1 MTKNKKILIID
12 DVFQIRH
19 NLTQFFS
26 ECGYF
31 AFNANCGINGLEICE
46 KITPDLLILDY
57 NLRDM
62 DCFQFLERLRKYENN
77 LKDVVQVS
85 NIPVIIISG
94 YLTEEK
100 LRPVAKKY
108 GISGYLHKP
117 LNLTELLHE
126 AELVLGEKKKF
137 SLEMTRD
144 IIVMDSE
151 LRTAKFIAGYLG
163 QFNFNITI
171 CLGPY
176 DFIEMLPEIKPDL
189 VIFDCFMNFE
199 KLEKFDLYELVKKAN
214 PKAKIF
220 LTSFCPNCK
229 LKSTFKL
236 MGYDKLFSKPIDLM
250 ALESEVLNLLK
261 KSPAAAKS
269 AVSQV
274 DVQQVCQAL
283 SANDKAK

>member
-1 MTKNKKILIID
+1 MKNKKILIID

-31 AFNANCGINGLEICE
+31 AFNANCGLNGLEICE
-46 KITPDLLILDY
+46 KITPDLIILDY

-62 DCFQFLERLRKYENN
+62 DCFVFLEKLRKYENN

-94 YLTEEK
+94 YLTEDK
-100 LRPVAKKY
+100 IRPVAKKY
-108 GISGYLHKP
+108 GISGFLHKP
-117 LNLTELLHE
+117 LNLTELLRE
-126 AELVLGEKKKF
+126 AELVLGEKKKY
-137 SLEMTRD
+137 SMEMTRD
-144 IIVMDSE
+144 IIVVDSE

-163 QFNFNITI
+163 QFNYNITI

-176 DFIEMLPEIKPDL
+176 DFIEMVTEIKPDL
-189 VIFDCFMNFE
+189 VIFDCFMNLE
-199 KLEKFDLYELVKKAN
+199 RIEKFDLFELVKKAN

-229 LKSTFKL
+229 LVSTFKL
-236 MGYDKLFSKPIDLM
+236 LGFDKLFSKPIDLM
-250 ALESEVLNLLK
+250 VLESEVVNLLK
-261 KSPAAAKS
+261 KSP
-269 AVSQV
+269 VSPKADLSPVNIQEI
-274 DVQQVCQAL
+274 CQAL
-283 SANDKAK
+283 PTNDSRP

>member
-1 MTKNKKILIID
+1 MKNKKILIID

-46 KITPDLLILDY
+46 KITPDLIILDY

-62 DCFQFLERLRKYENN
+62 DCFQFLEKLRKYENN
-77 LKDVVQVS
+77 LKDVVQVN

-94 YLTEEK
+94 YLTEDK
-100 LRPVAKKY
+100 IRPVAKKF
-108 GISGYLHKP
+108 GISGFLHKP
-117 LNLTELLHE
+117 LNLTELLRE
-126 AELVLGEKKKF
+126 SELVLGEKKKY
-137 SLEMTRD
+137 SMEMTRD

-163 QFNFNITI
+163 QFNYNITI

-176 DFIEMLPEIKPDL
+176 DFAEMVSEIKPDL
-189 VIFDCFMNFE
+189 VIFDCFMN
-199 KLEKFDLYELVKKAN
+199 LERIERFDLFELVKKAN

-220 LTSFCPNCK
+220 LTSFCPSCK
-229 LKSTFKL
+229 LISTFKFF
-236 MGYDKLFSKPIDLM
+236 GYDKLFSKPIDLM
-250 ALESEVLNLLK
+250 VLESEVVNLLK
-261 KSPAAAKS
+261 KTPPAKPNPLP
-269 AVSQV
+269 VQI
-274 DVQQVCQAL
+274 DVQQLCQSL
-283 SANDKAK
+283 PLGGDKK

>member
-1 MTKNKKILIID
+1 MKNKKILIID

-46 KITPDLLILDY
+46 KITPDLIILDY

-62 DCFQFLERLRKYENN
+62 DCFQFLEKLRKYENN
-77 LKDVVQVS
+77 LKDVVQVN

-94 YLTEEK
+94 YLTEDK
-100 LRPVAKKY
+100 IRPVAKKF
-108 GISGYLHKP
+108 GISGFLHKP
-117 LNLTELLHE
+117 LNLTELLRE
-126 AELVLGEKKKF
+126 SELVLGEKKKY
-137 SLEMTRD
+137 SMEMTRD

-163 QFNFNITI
+163 QFNYNITI

-176 DFIEMLPEIKPDL
+176 DFAEMVSEIKPDL
-189 VIFDCFMNFE
+189 VIFDCFMN
-199 KLEKFDLYELVKKAN
+199 LERIERFDLFELVKKAN

-220 LTSFCPNCK
+220 LTSFCPSCK
-229 LKSTFKL
+229 LISTFKFF
-236 MGYDKLFSKPIDLM
+236 GYDKLFSKPIDLM
-250 ALESEVLNLLK
+250 VLESEVVNLLK
-261 KSPAAAKS
+261 KTPPAKPSPLP
-269 AVSQV
+269 VQI
-274 DVQQVCQAL
+274 DVQQLCQSL
-283 SANDKAK
+283 PLGGDKK

>member
-1 MTKNKKILIID
+1 MKNKKILIID

-31 AFNANCGINGLEICE
+31 AFNANCGLNGLEICE
-46 KITPDLLILDY
+46 KITPDLIILDY

-62 DCFQFLERLRKYENN
+62 DCFVFLEKLRKYENN

-94 YLTEEK
+94 YLTEDK
-100 LRPVAKKY
+100 IRPVAKKF
-108 GISGYLHKP
+108 GISGFLHKP
-117 LNLTELLHE
+117 LNLTELLRE
-126 AELVLGEKKKF
+126 AELVLGEKKKY
-137 SLEMTRD
+137 SMEMTRD
-144 IIVMDSE
+144 IIVVDSE

-163 QFNFNITI
+163 QFNYNITI

-176 DFIEMLPEIKPDL
+176 DFMEMVTEIKPDL
-189 VIFDCFMNFE
+189 VIFDCFMNLE
-199 KLEKFDLYELVKKAN
+199 RIEKFDLFELVKKAN

-229 LKSTFKL
+229 LVSTFKL
-236 MGYDKLFSKPIDLM
+236 LGYDKLFSKPIDLM
-250 ALESEVLNLLK
+250 VLESEVVNLLK
-261 KSPAAAKS
+261 KNPASPKANLS
-269 AVSQV
+269 TVNIQEI
-274 DVQQVCQAL
+274 CQAVPTNN
-283 SANDKAK
+283 SKP